1 MARVDAEA
9 WNERYRASEL
19 VWSAGPNQFVEA
31 ELSGLPPGRALDLA
45 CGEGRNAIWLA
56 RQGWQVTAVDFAQA
70 GLDKGRTLAEAL
82 DVAWVCA
89 DATTWRGDASYDV
102 CLVAYLQL
110 AAAER
115 GAAVRNAYDSVR
127 TGGTF
132 LWVGHDLSNFGE
144 GVGGPTDPAVLM
156 TAEDV
161 LSRPRRAGV
170 RGAAGRAG
178 GPAGRGRAPRGLGRH
193 GLGLPGPSGTARLT
207 RAGRLRS
214 GGAWAAG
221 RRSWS
226 DDFGSSGFWS
236 PNTPAFFAASTF
248 FSCLVKLRRMKTT
261 ATISATITAKPTHP
275 ATTLLSSGLGSEASA
290 RATTSIMTPLS
301 QVWPAS
307 ATADPGEQVVLRDRG
322 LDVAGDQLE
331 VLGRPGEHLEL
342 T

>member
-56 RQGWQVTAVDFAQA
+56 RQGWQVTAV
-70 GLDKGRTLAEAL
+70 

-161 LSRPRRAGV
+161 LTDLGGRAFEV
-170 RGAAGRAG
+170 QQAGRV
-178 GPAGRGRAPRGLGRH
+178 
-193 GLGLPGPSGTARLT
+193 ARLVADGHREDSADT
-207 RAGRLRS
+207 
-214 GGAWAAG
+214 AW
-221 RRSWS
+221 
-226 DDFGSSGFWS
+226 D
-236 PNTPAFFAASTF
+236 
-248 FSCLVKLRRMKTT
+248 CLVRLVRR
-261 ATISATITAKPTHP
+261 
-275 ATTLLSSGLGSEASA
+275 
-290 RATTSIMTPLS
+290 
-301 QVWPAS
+301 
-307 ATADPGEQVVLRDRG
+307 D
-322 LDVAGDQLE
+322 
-331 VLGRPGEHLEL
+331 
-342 T
+342 